1 MMHPFYENR
10 RGMQAGGGA
19 DFHFQPHF
27 HSRFEFV
34 YAKEPITVEVDG
46 TVYPLGAGDLVV
58 MFPNRIHAY
67 HGGGAFTL
75 VVAGLESCGA
85 FAEVLSAGL
94 PQSPLIPASSVHPD
108 VPFALS
114 SLEEEMKKR
123 TPSKS
128 AEILLQLILSRI
140 LPELTVEKDKSRDGE
155 NLAGR
160 VTEYVAEHFR
170 EDLSLSLVAEA
181 FHVSK
186 YHLSHVFSSKIGMG
200 FSAYLGQ
207 IRVEYAASLIRTTTR
222 SLTDIWLAAGFDS
235 QRTFNRVFR
244 AAFGTSPSEYRRG

>member
-1 MMHPFYENR
+1 MHPFYENR
-10 RGMQAGGGA
+10 RGMQAGGGT

-27 HSRFEFV
+27 HSRFEFS

-46 TVYPLGAGDLVV
+46 AVYHLEAGDLAV

-67 HGGGAFTL
+67 HGGGASTV

-85 FAEVLSAGL
+85 FAETLSAGL
-94 PQSPLIPASSVHPD
+94 PLSPLIPAEKVHPD
-108 VPFALS
+108 VPFALA
-114 SLEEEMKKR
+114 SLEAEMRKES
-123 TPSKS
+123 PSKS

-160 VTEYVAEHFR
+160 VTGYVAEHFR
-170 EDLSLSLVAEA
+170 EDLSLSSVAA
-181 FHVSK
+181 VFHVSK

-207 IRVEYAASLIRTTTR
+207 IRVDFAASLIRTTTR

-244 AAFGTSPSEYRRG
+244 AAFGVSPSEYRKG